1 MTSSRISAGRLVRV
15 DRAGHRAERR
25 RRDVVAALDQAHE
38 LVDHLRRL
46 ADVALG
52 AVQRE
57 DIAAQVDV
65 AAEPILELPQH
76 GVLGA
81 RQLRGDRV
89 VEGELPACQRPW
101 WIPQLSRSRTAAL
114 TRLPSARPSTFGM
127 TIAMTFPIS
136 LGSETP
142 ASETAAS
149 TIFASS
155 SSQISAG
162 R

>member
-1 MTSSRISAGRLVRV
+1 MAT
-15 DRAGHRAERR
+15 
-25 RRDVVAALDQAHE
+25 LDQAHE
-38 LVDHLRRL
+38 LIDDLRRL
-46 ADVALG
+46 ADVALR

-65 AAEPILELPQH
+65 AVDPILELLQH

-114 TRLPSARPSTFGM
+114 TRFPSARPSTFGM
-127 TIAMTFPIS
+127 TIPMTFPIS
-136 LGSETP
+136 LGSEIP

-155 SSQISAG
+155 SSLISAG